1 MSIIAGPDKTQ
12 ALDVVCYEL
21 PQVPGWNF
29 NWMVPPNG
37 VILSP
42 NDKNSIVVQ
51 WLSPGTG
58 SIMAT
63 EPGGTVNLNIDVLPP
78 SLISG
83 PCQAKLTEYST
94 YSIPFSPGSNYN
106 WQIIGSGTVISSINE
121 NGIIVQWGGTGS
133 QKVMVSVN
141 GGPFNELEVYV
152 DLYNDIDTRG
162 IVNYNDISIAK
173 LNTGSGS
180 PLNWFTF
187 NGGSNIITTGTD
199 NSAIAWTNNGPAA
212 IYIED
217 TGTGVSYCHPV
228 YVSAPNVFMGPSE
241 VQVSHTNRYCVQ
253 HSGSPNTPYPWN
265 ITGNGTVHPITSNT
279 ACIQWDNPGKVV
291 VMITDITMGV
301 LFKHIQITDSSFISG
316 ISQGVQLESYPF
328 RIITSGADYTWN
340 TYGAVSQIFS
350 VTDDLFIAGLS
361 SIGVGLVWTED
372 TAGVKNFK
380 PIWAEA
386 DQVVGPPVCNNG
398 EIATYW
404 LPYIPDETYSWY
416 VIGGEIEETY
426 KNKVKIHWTTVGTKA
441 VIAVRE
447 SIGETLAVPVYVVE
461 RQIDGVK
468 QVPINSAYDYNVTDT
483 DSSELFDWYISA
495 SNASF
500 TGDSQGISL
509 TNIDYSVAGVCWVIA
524 KDSSNNSFTSIVRVY
539 EIPAPVISGNLQ
551 ACANGPATQYTSA
564 YVDSDFMYW
573 SVDGGDIINET
584 PGEIIVQWNTEGT
597 GKVMLRQT
605 NDAFLTEAELNI
617 SLLLKPEPEI
627 LGPANVIGGKIETYK
642 AASTD
647 NEYIWSVSSSG
658 QLISGQGTPEIM
670 ILWQVVTIEHNGT
683 ITLEESN
690 NYCSAVTTDF
700 DVVISPIPVPE
711 IQGEDEVCEMTTHT
725 YSVFDSASTFLWE
738 VEGGTITAG
747 QGSHSVSILWNNMLS
762 NSTGKVK
769 VTETN
774 ALSISQIAEL
784 EVNVFVIPEPAVVGP
799 LNVGATSIATY
810 EVYDTGNSFIWSVV
824 GGSILSGQH
833 THRIEVQWNNVTT
846 QTLGEVELAEECLVC
861 NSNPVIDSKT
871 ITIKAIP
878 NPVITGDDEVCS
890 GSISNYAAVDHGND
904 FVWEVTG
911 GSIVNTLT
919 NPPSVNVKWDTTAEK
934 TYGAVKLIESSP
946 YTNPGTVALTHE
958 VKIVPVAAPNV
969 TGPLQ
974 MVSNAYC
981 AYKTPASG
989 NNFVWGLPTGGGT
1002 IVAGQGTNCICV
1014 QWNNFLSGSNTYTV
1028 RVTESNGI
1036 CSTDNIPSQ
1045 INVTVYG
1052 SAASNFI
1059 ELQKNITL
1067 ARIGRDSL
1075 LENIILK
1082 NERGKIINEDLFALD
1097 RKKLPALDPR
1107 RLELDNEKQQITN
1120 DITDFTSSVES
1131 NNSLLETYL
1140 ADLNNS
1146 NPSELVANHDN
1157 GIPHA
1162 LFPVRLET
1170 KFKKFDDGGTDKYKI
1185 RVRLYPDDLM
1195 VHTHEE
1201 SLTPW
1206 EISTAKDYWLKV
1218 WASNTTQTQK
1228 DAWAFVAK
1236 RFSSQRAAWIIKKLT
1251 PTNITQI
1258 GLAPIPLFPLVDI
1271 KTSGWTQQPEVRIMP
1286 DKFQVNVYYKATPE
1300 ADYTHLAGEFFNQIE
1315 DRLKCGIDPFNDE
1328 SLKLNDTNPDDEK
1341 LEFGGGI
1348 EWMSEFNDALD
1359 KGMAGEIVLTGINSL
1374 TNTDIEDGIFK
1385 VVAIGVRYT
1394 TDATNS
1400 ATKIGEFIDAKH
1412 YTSTGIE
1419 VLGKNYQVGNS
1430 GGKDASYVRDEN
1442 IEKTFET
1449 ELNPPLFS
1457 QQTAYADKADGQ
1469 RIAELL
1475 GISPEKFYHVKN
1487 SNLISHLGSIR
1498 TNNALWASTMG
1509 YYLGDLWHETVS
1521 RQELD
1526 LTRQFF
1532 VNHVNGAG
1540 TIPSLRIHNNIYGIL
1555 PISDYDTWQWENTDP
1570 DSVYLTKLTQ
1580 TSNTFKTAWR
1590 NNINGVEYASKPE
1603 PSGLNKNQRLF
1614 DIISLQ
1620 PVSMSYY
1627 HRFAIGL
1634 DFLWNHKSFSNAM
1647 SDASLWYDER
1657 YTEIQNL
1664 WNEMHFSNSGKN
1676 IPYDYPKMMRLRF
1689 FNEAKG
1695 KMRQGLVQNQK
1706 LSWIDPI
1713 LPIND
1718 NYLHWIANA
1727 DFDTLT
1733 DEIFATPNTPPN
1745 NLLYLL
1751 GRHALLLEYW
1761 RAAMDVYTLNGLP
1774 PLQNGW
1780 TDAEFLDFGNL
1791 STTHPMPTTLDI
1803 MKTGVSKWKVLSD
1816 TSIMPPL
1823 SMAKNLDNSPTADI
1837 SKVRADLEYLANLP
1851 SAEVDLLLR
1860 QHLDLCSYR
1869 LDAWQTGM
1877 ANRRIYTYKDP
1888 QSSSYK
1894 PGVYLGAYGWV
1905 EDLTVKERTYLPAN
1919 TVDGITGD
1927 VEDTEGRLGYIF
1939 APSMNQASAA
1949 ALLKSGYD
1957 SVKDNEWGSDY
1968 GYPRRIG
1975 LSSERVRKAMHIFEA
1990 LKNGQE
1996 LGVILGN
2003 EFERNV
2009 RERISSQGVDVVEGL
2024 LDIFRSNFL
2033 FDPVTSAESGQPLEK
2048 SQAKVNINGF
2058 RLYKRT
2064 RMDADSEY
2072 PYQIIGSL
2080 PAPSTSD
2087 PVEIAQIEA
2096 IETSLDLMTESIDA
2110 LGDLCMAEAS
2120 YQLLLENFDASSA
2133 IANLVQKGEDFP
2145 KRMDIVEGEDTGAAL
2160 QQRYALTFDNNDVN
2174 NITGWPSSLTLRA
2187 KAEPY
2192 LNKWIASKLPEGENI
2207 FCTVQFLQLN
2217 TNTPVDLNA
2226 SGAPS
2231 NIYATDIVTSKDL
2244 GLHPIDLLYLTEN
2257 DYNNDG
2263 TALCQLIRYYVRKQ
2277 FSLPETTDIFVDF
2290 QNKQGLPGGAY
2301 TFYDVLPTLRH
2312 ITKLVTESRPLT
2324 ALDFMFGHELKDGID
2339 NGCDVNELYGRLNNA
2354 LASLNSIYSTL
2365 ELIKARITEDKA
2377 LAEDYT
2383 VLQNTM
2389 LQAAKAGIPAA
2400 TPNYAIET
2408 NNTVKNNWLAQVNAV
2423 LEDLSKRIAPATD
2436 KFNALTPVLS
2446 SMPVADATTILK
2458 EVVQLL
2464 FGKQFMIIPRFKLFN
2479 PAEISAAY
2487 TAAPLILPAN
2497 IPLPMEEWMQGIS
2510 KVRTKLT
2517 TVDNLNTFTEILLG
2531 EEPEFKPLQLPYM
2544 ANDKWY
2550 GMAHNAI
2557 NHEASKLS
2565 VVVQP
2570 FSSEVDGSDFAGW
2583 CTGIMADEWDE
2594 IIPYPK
2600 QTAGLAFNYDKPV
2613 AKAPNCILLAVSPV
2627 VDSNGWNFD
2636 HLLGTVNSAL
2646 ELSKIRAVDPK
2657 LLGESEYGH
2666 ILRAVVTPYQPD
2678 KKTITSDIERAFT
2691 INPQN

>member
-1 MSIIAGPDKTQ
+1 MSIITGPDIIQ

-29 NWMVPPNG
+29 NWVIPSNG
-37 VILSP
+37 ILLSP

-51 WLSPGTG
+51 WHSPGSG
-58 SIMAT
+58 LIMAY
-63 EPGGTVNLNIDVLPP
+63 EPGGPVNLNVNVLNP

-83 PCQAKLTEYST
+83 PCQAKLTEYAT
-94 YSIPFSPGSNYN
+94 YSVPFSPGFNYN
-106 WQIIGSGTVISSINE
+106 WQIIGSGAIISPINE
-121 NGIIVQWGGTGS
+121 NGIIVQWGGIGS

-141 GGPFNELEVYV
+141 GGSFNEIEVYV
-152 DLYNDIDTRG
+152 GLYNDIDTRG
-162 IVNYNDISIAK
+162 IVNHNDISIAK
-173 LNTGSGS
+173 LNAGSGPS
-180 PLNWFTF
+180 LNWFAF
-187 NGGSNIITTGTD
+187 NGGANIITTGTD
-199 NSAIAWTNNGPAA
+199 NSAIAWTNNGQAA

-217 TGTGVSYCHPV
+217 IGAGVSYCHPV
-228 YVSAPNVFMGPSE
+228 YVCASNVLMGPAE
-241 VQVSHTNRYCVQ
+241 VQIGHTNRYCIQ
-253 HSGSPNTPYPWN
+253 HSGAPSTSYPWN
-265 ITGNGTVHPITSNT
+265 ITGNGIIHPIASNT
-279 ACIQWDNPGKVV
+279 ACIQWNNSGKAV
-291 VMITDITMGV
+291 VMLTDVTMGT

-316 ISQGVQLESYPF
+316 ISQGVQQESYPF
-328 RIITSGADYTWN
+328 RITTSGADYTWN
-340 TYGAVSQIFS
+340 TYGTASQTLS

-386 DQVVGPPVCNNG
+386 DHIAGSPVCNNG

-404 LPYIPDETYSWY
+404 LPYIPGETYFWY

-426 KNKVKIHWTTVGTKA
+426 ENKVKIHWTEVGTKA

-447 SIGETLAVPVYVVE
+447 SIGETLAIPVCVIE

-468 QVPINSAYDYNVTDT
+468 QVPVYSAYDYNVTDSE
-483 DSSELFDWYISA
+483 SSELFDWYISTQD
-495 SNASF
+495 ASF
-500 TGDSQGISL
+500 TGDYQDTSL
-509 TNIDYSVAGVCWVIA
+509 TNIDYSFAGICWVVATDI
-524 KDSSNNSFTSIVRVY
+524 NGNSFTGIIRIY
-539 EIPAPVISGNLQ
+539 DIPTPSISGDLQ
-551 ACANGPATQYTSA
+551 ACANGPDVTYTSS
-564 YVDSDFMYW
+564 YSDSDFMYW
-573 SVDGGDIINET
+573 SVDGG
-584 PGEIIVQWNTEGT
+584 EIIEEIPGQITVQWNTEGT
-597 GKVMLRQT
+597 GTVILRQT
-605 NDAFLTEAELNI
+605 NDAILTEDSINVY
-617 SLLLKPEPEI
+617 LLFKPEPEI
-627 LGPANVIGGKIETYK
+627 SGPASVICGKTETYK

-647 NEYIWSVSSSG
+647 NEYIWSVSGGS
-658 QLISGQGTPEIM
+658 LISGQGSPQIM
-670 ILWQVVTIEHNGT
+670 VLWPVATVERNGT

-690 NYCSAVTTDF
+690 NYCSAVTTEF
-700 DVVISPIPVPE
+700 DVVIAPIPVPE
-711 IQGEDEVCEMTTHT
+711 IQGEDEVCELTTHT
-725 YSVFDSASTFLWE
+725 YSIFDSSNTFLWE
-738 VEGGTITAG
+738 VEGGTITSG
-747 QGSHSVSILWNNMLS
+747 QGSHSVSILWNDMLS
-762 NSTGKVK
+762 NSIGKVK

-774 ALSISQIAEL
+774 AMSVAIIAEL
-784 EVNVFVIPEPAVVGP
+784 DVNVYVIPEPAIVGP
-799 LNVGATSIATY
+799 LNVGATSISTY
-810 EVYDTGNSFIWSVV
+810 EVYDTGNPFTWSVT
-824 GGSILSGQH
+824 GGSILSGQS

-846 QTLGEVELAEECLVC
+846 QTLGEVEIAEECLVC
-861 NSNPVIDSKT
+861 NSSSVIDSKT

-878 NPVITGDDEVCS
+878 NPVIGGDDEACS
-890 GSISNYAAVDHGND
+890 GSTTTYTTVDHGND
-904 FVWEVTG
+904 IEWEVIG
-911 GSIVNTLT
+911 GTVENPQT
-919 NPPSVNVKWDTTAEK
+919 NPPTIDVKWNTTTEK
-934 TYGAVKLIESSP
+934 TYGSVKVIESSP
-946 YTNPGTVALTHE
+946 YTNPGTVTIAQE

-974 MVSNAYC
+974 MVAGAFC

-989 NNFVWGLPTGGGT
+989 NNFTWTLPAGGGN

-1014 QWNNFLSGSNTYTV
+1014 EWNNFASGSNIYTV
-1028 RVTESNGI
+1028 KVNELNGI

-1052 SAASNFI
+1052 SATSGFT
-1059 ELQKNITL
+1059 EFQQNITF

-1082 NERGKIINEDLFALD
+1082 HERAKIVNEGLFTLD
-1097 RKKLPALDPR
+1097 RQKRPLLDPR
-1107 RLELDNEKQQITN
+1107 RQELDDEKQQLSD
-1120 DITDFTSSVES
+1120 DIAGFTSSVES
-1131 NNSLLETYL
+1131 DNTLLEGYL
-1140 ADLNNS
+1140 TDLNADT
-1146 NPSELVANHDN
+1146 PADLVANHDN
-1157 GIPHA
+1157 AIPHA

-1185 RVRLYPDDLM
+1185 RVRLYPDDLL

-1201 SLTPW
+1201 SLTQW

-1218 WASNTTQTQK
+1218 WANNTTQTKK
-1228 DAWAFVAK
+1228 DAWTFVSK
-1236 RFSSQRAAWIIKKLT
+1236 RFSSQRAAWIIQRQT

-1258 GLAPIPLFPLVDI
+1258 GIDPSPVFPLVDV
-1271 KTSGWTQQPEVRIMP
+1271 KTSGWTQQPEVRLMP
-1286 DKFQVNVYYKATPE
+1286 DKFQVNVYYKATPQD
-1300 ADYTHLAGEFFNQIE
+1300 DYTHLEGQFFNQVA

-1328 SLKLNDTNPDDEK
+1328 SLKLNDTDPDDEK

-1348 EWMSEFNDALD
+1348 EWMSQFDDAVAN
-1359 KGMAGEIVLTGINSL
+1359 GMAGEIILTGINGL
-1374 TNTDIEDGIFK
+1374 TNTNIEDGIFK

-1400 ATKIGEFIDAKH
+1400 AEKIGEFMDAKH

-1430 GGKDASYVRDEN
+1430 GGKDASYVRDESA
-1442 IEKTFET
+1442 EKTFDV
-1449 ELNPPLFS
+1449 ELNSALFS
-1457 QQTAYADKADGQ
+1457 TQTAYADKADGQ

-1475 GISPEKFYHVKN
+1475 GIGVEKFQHVKN
-1487 SNLISHLGSIR
+1487 SNLVSHLGSIR
-1498 TNNALWASTMG
+1498 TNNALWSATMG
-1509 YYLGDLWHETVS
+1509 YYLGDLWHESIT

-1540 TIPSLRIHNNIYGIL
+1540 TVPSLRIHNNIYGIL
-1555 PISDYDTWQWENTDP
+1555 PVSDYDNWLWEPSDP
-1570 DSVYLTKLTQ
+1570 DNAYLTKLTQ

-1590 NNINGVEYASKPE
+1590 SNIPGIEYASKPE
-1603 PSGLNKNQRLF
+1603 TVGLNKNQRLF

-1647 SDASLWYDER
+1647 TDASTWYSER
-1657 YTEIQNL
+1657 ITEVQDL
-1664 WNEMHFSNSGKN
+1664 WNEMHFSNSGKSLL
-1676 IPYDYPKMMRLRF
+1676 YDYPKMMRLRF

-1706 LSWIDPI
+1706 LSWLDPI
-1713 LPIND
+1713 VPLSTGN

-1727 DFDTLT
+1727 DFDKLT
-1733 DEIFATPNTPPN
+1733 GETFTSPNTPPN

-1751 GRHALLLEYW
+1751 SRHALLLEYW
-1761 RAAMDVYTLNGLP
+1761 RAAMDAYILAGGP

-1791 STTHPMPTTLDI
+1791 STTHPMPTSLDI
-1803 MKTGVSKWKVLSD
+1803 MKTGVSKWEVLNN
-1816 TSIMPPL
+1816 TTIIPPF
-1823 SMAKNLDNSPTADI
+1823 SMAKNLDSSPTADI
-1837 SKVRADLEYLANLP
+1837 TKVRDDLEYLAGLP

-1877 ANRRIYTYKDP
+1877 ANRRVYTYKDP

-1894 PGVYLGAYGWV
+1894 TGVYFGAYGWV
-1905 EDLTVKERTYLPAN
+1905 EDLTVKERTYLPEN
-1919 TVDGITGD
+1919 TVDGVTGA

-1975 LSSERVRKAMHIFEA
+1975 LSSERVRKAMHIFDA

-2009 RERISSQGVDVVEGL
+2009 RERISAQGVDVVEDL

-2033 FDPVTSAESGQPLEK
+2033 FDPVTPAESGDPLEK
-2048 SQAKVNINGF
+2048 TQAKVNINGF

-2064 RMDADSEY
+2064 RMEADAEY
-2072 PYQIIGSL
+2072 PYSIIGDM
-2080 PAPSTSD
+2080 PANNSGNPTIQARVD
-2087 PVEIAQIEA
+2087 AIEA
-2096 IETSLDLMTESIDA
+2096 SLDMMTESIDA

-2145 KRMDIVEGEDTGAAL
+2145 KRMDIIEGDDTGAAL
-2160 QQRYALTFDNNDVN
+2160 QQRYALTFDNSGINS
-2174 NITGWPSSLTLRA
+2174 IAGWPSLLTLRA

-2207 FCTVQFLQLN
+2207 FCTVQFLQLDAG
-2217 TNTPVDLNA
+2217 TPVDLNA
-2226 SGAPS
+2226 SGEPS
-2231 NIYATDIVTSKDL
+2231 NIYVTDMVTPKQL

-2257 DYNNDG
+2257 DYNNDD
-2263 TALCQLIRYYVRKQ
+2263 TALCQLIRYYTRKQ
-2277 FSLPETTDIFVDF
+2277 FSLPETTDVFVDF
-2290 QNKQGLPGGAY
+2290 QNKQGLPNGAY

-2312 ITKLVTESRPLT
+2312 LNKLITESRPLT
-2324 ALDFMFGHELKDGID
+2324 ALDFMFGYELKDGVD
-2339 NGCDVNELYGRLNNA
+2339 NGCDVNELYGRLEKA
-2354 LASLNSIYSTL
+2354 LASLNTIYTTL
-2365 ELIKARITEDKA
+2365 DPIKTRIADDKA

-2383 VLQNTM
+2383 VLQNIL
-2389 LQAAKAGIPAA
+2389 LQAANAGIAGA

-2408 NNTVKNNWLAQVNAV
+2408 SNAFKNNWLAQVNAV
-2423 LEDLSKRIAPATD
+2423 MEDLGKRI
-2436 KFNALTPVLS
+2436 TPVNDKITTAAAALNTLPS
-2446 SMPVADATTILK
+2446 ADVATMLK
-2458 EVVQLL
+2458 EIAQLL
-2464 FGKQFMIIPRFKLFN
+2464 FGKQFMVIPRFKLFN
-2479 PAEISAAY
+2479 PSEISAAY
-2487 TAAPLILPAN
+2487 TAAPLTLPAN
-2497 IPLPMEEWMQGIS
+2497 VPLPMEEWMQGIS
-2510 KVRTKLT
+2510 KVRGKLT
-2517 TVDNLNTFTEILLG
+2517 TVDNLNTFTEMLLG
-2531 EEPEFKPLQLPYM
+2531 EEPELRPLQLPFM
-2544 ANDKWY
+2544 ENDKWY

-2557 NHEASKLS
+2557 DHEASKLS

-2570 FSSEVDGSDFAGW
+2570 YSTDVEGSDFTGW
-2583 CTGIMADEWDE
+2583 CTGILADEWNE

-2627 VDSNGWNFD
+2627 IDGNGWNFD

-2678 KKTITSDIERAFT
+2678 NKTITSEIERAFT
-2691 INPQN
+2691 ISPQ